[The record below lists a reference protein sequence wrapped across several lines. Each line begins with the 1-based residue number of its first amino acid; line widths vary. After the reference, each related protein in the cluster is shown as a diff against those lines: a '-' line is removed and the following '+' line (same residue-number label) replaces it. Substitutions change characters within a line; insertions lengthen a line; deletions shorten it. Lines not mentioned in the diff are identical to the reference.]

1 MVVEVARRRQNG
13 IIAETAAQYRSQHFL
28 HRRLAARTG
37 NAEHKRVH
45 IIAPRLRQRLQ
56 RGKRVIDFQRAIQSS
71 AIFARNHNRRRTRS
85 QYVFNKIMSVK
96 PLARQCKKH
105 IARADITAVGYD
117 ARNGFVFRR
126 RRKVEGLTDE
136 I

>member
-1 MVVEVARRRQNG
+1 MVVEVACRRRNG
-13 IIAETAAQYRSQHFL
+13 IIAETAAQYRSQHLL

-56 RGKRVIDFQRAIQSS
+56 RGKRVIDFQRAAQSR
-71 AIFARNHNRRRTRS
+71 AIFARNHNRRRARR
-85 QYVFNKIMSVK
+85 QYASNKIMRVK
-96 PLARQCKKH
+96 PPARQCEKH
-105 IARADITAVGYD
+105 IAFPNIAAVGYD
-117 ARNGFVFRR
+117 ARHGFVFRR
-126 RRKVEGLTDE
+126 HRKLEGLADE